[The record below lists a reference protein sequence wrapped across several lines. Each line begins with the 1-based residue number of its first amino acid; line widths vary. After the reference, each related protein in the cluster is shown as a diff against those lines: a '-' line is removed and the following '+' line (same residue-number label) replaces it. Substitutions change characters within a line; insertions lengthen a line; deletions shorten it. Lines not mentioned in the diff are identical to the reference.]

1 MRGENTVILRFP
13 LCSFH
18 QMASDSDGSF
28 LCCADIHIELAAI
41 QFLCEKK
48 GLGIQTQY
56 LRGTGGAKETTFR
69 PHQPC
74 SVCRAVCIQSDNLT
88 GEVPSLECM
97 REVYFLRQSISF
109 HSLYIESS
117 LICFGLV
124 PSHIFSLPLFSLI
137 RYTTTALDRGRLTVF
152 LSKVR
157 DLLSQTQF
165 SGTSWVLVRSI
176 HSYTVNW
183 FL

>member
-1 MRGENTVILRFP
+1 M
-13 LCSFH
+13 
-18 QMASDSDGSF
+18 
-28 LCCADIHIELAAI
+28 ELAAI

-48 GLGIQTQY
+48 GLGVQTQY

-74 SVCRAVCIQSDNLT
+74 RVCGAVCIESDNLT
-88 GEVPSLECM
+88 AEVPSLECM
-97 REVYFLRQSISF
+97 REVYFLCKSISL

-124 PSHIFSLPLFSLI
+124 TSHTVSLLLFSLI
-137 RYTTTALDRGRLTVF
+137 RYTTTALDRGRLTGI

-157 DLLSQTQF
+157 NLLSQTRF
-165 SGTSWVLVRSI
+165 AETPWVLVRSI